1 MTDYTWVGG
10 TSATASTAAN
20 WSPSGVPN
28 SSSHTATFANAVACN
43 WDIAA
48 CGILHIKEG
57 YTGIVTLQ
65 NAVALTGLKV
75 DVKETIDAGAARI
88 ITFSGT
94 PPYNSGKSHI
104 YYNDFSTDDSPFR
117 NAAARAYVTFTMNG
131 SSRITYDSGVYPH
144 ILLTNGS
151 HTPDYATI
159 TGTRENKINFLSLT
173 VNSGATFAPASATP
187 SANDRLRKW
196 VSDTA
201 AQSQFAISSG
211 VATFNGGYA
220 EWTFQ
225 AISSGFT
232 IPTSGTTTYNQ
243 CKFTFDKMVLDAS
256 VGGVGKWAKITAA
269 TRLSLNDLTIN
280 TGASLKGSH
289 DTIGCAIF
297 LVNKP
302 TIHGTWAFLPFA
314 DGMYV
319 YPKTGETLGYVDGGT
334 GLNAL
339 GSANQVLATNAGA
352 TAMEWQTVSSGSG
365 DITGVSITTDTGAGS
380 KAEDTAGSADF
391 SILGT
396 AGVGVTNSGVT
407 ITATAVPGEIDHDS
421 LQNFV
426 ANEHLD
432 WTASV
437 GTIHAGNY
445 TDTNTQLS
453 NAQVRTAVEA
463 ATDSNVFTDADHTK
477 LNGVEASADVT
488 DSRILQSEEWG
499 DDNAVGWWTFAVIKG
514 RDAVGNGQRGQ
525 AQFYIQETDS
535 SRHRTARIEVGHHFG
550 KVGANFITLLGASGY
565 GNELSFTDFRIK
577 NADTYD
583 GAVLQIYISN
593 ATNNLQAHMMMN
605 LGASYGWVLLDTIL
619 ADSNTSGHNS
629 ILGYAA
635 GTFANFADSFSVDK
649 TLDIEETGIVDA
661 NAGGGIAT
669 TGGLAVDGAARI
681 TGNITAGGTVDGRD
695 LATDGGK
702 LDGIEALADVT
713 DATNVAAAGAVMGG
727 TPISSFPNDA
737 GYLTAATT
745 PTGTWGR
752 WESTA
757 NYDDKDE
764 NVNHLML
771 VDDSSNFTKTGTLA
785 GFSSGTFTATAAT
798 AGTYIVYAQAQ
809 YGIASTN
816 AVPETSGL
824 KYQAQLLIYH
834 GSNMEG
840 FGRYLRNGFWA
851 DEHYCTTTVVTLADG
866 EELEVYYKLNDP
878 NTSEARHFKLKN
890 GGGSPAT
897 YIMMVKIA

>member
-10 TSATASTAAN
+10 TSTTASTAAN
-20 WSPSGVPN
+20 WNPSGVPN

-48 CGILHIKEG
+48 CGVLYIKAG
-57 YTGIVTLQ
+57 YTGMVTFA

-75 DVKETIDAGAARI
+75 DVKETIDAAAARI

-104 YYNDFSTDDSPFR
+104 YYNGFSTGDSPFR
-117 NAAARAYVTFTMNG
+117 NAAARAYITFTMNG

-187 SANDRLRKW
+187 TTNDRLRKW

-225 AISSGFT
+225 AISSGFI

-256 VGGVGKWAKITAA
+256 VGGVGRWAKITAA

-289 DTIGCAIF
+289 ATIGCAIF

-365 DITGVSITTDTGAGS
+365 DITGVTIQTDSGSGS
-380 KAEDTAGSADF
+380 KATDTAGSADF

-426 ANEHLD
+426 AAEHVD
-432 WTASV
+432 WAGASA
-437 GTIHAGNY
+437 GTIHASNHA
-445 TDTNTQLS
+445 DTNTQLS

-488 DSRILQSEEWG
+488 D
-499 DDNAVGWWTFAVIKG
+499 
-514 RDAVGNGQRGQ
+514 
-525 AQFYIQETDS
+525 
-535 SRHRTARIEVGHHFG
+535 
-550 KVGANFITLLGASGY
+550 
-565 GNELSFTDFRIK
+565 
-577 NADTYD
+577 
-583 GAVLQIYISN
+583 
-593 ATNNLQAHMMMN
+593 
-605 LGASYGWVLLDTIL
+605 
-619 ADSNTSGHNS
+619 
-629 ILGYAA
+629 
-635 GTFANFADSFSVDK
+635 
-649 TLDIEETGIVDA
+649 
-661 NAGGGIAT
+661 
-669 TGGLAVDGAARI
+669 
-681 TGNITAGGTVDGRD
+681 
-695 LATDGGK
+695 
-702 LDGIEALADVT
+702 
-713 DATNVAAAGAVMGG
+713 ATNVAAAGAVMGG
-727 TPISSFPNDA
+727 TPISAFPNDA

-745 PTGTWGR
+745 PTAVFAKFT
-752 WESTA
+752 EI
-757 NYDDKDE
+757 
-764 NVNHLML
+764 NH
-771 VDDSSNFTKTGTLA
+771 SSNRFSRNMAAGTDHIIEGSENWNTEVGNATLLA
-785 GFSSGTFTATAAT
+785 CMNQTAGNAEDGVITFTAATVGTYQINMQVQFAAGSSSDISET
-798 AGTYIVYAQAQ
+798 AG
-809 YGIASTN
+809 
-816 AVPETSGL
+816 
-824 KYQAQLLIYH
+824 K
-834 GSNMEG
+834 
-840 FGRYLRNGFWA
+840 
-851 DEHYCTTTVVTLADG
+851 
-866 EELEVYYKLNDP
+866 YYKLQLLP
-878 NTSEARHFKLKN
+878 MYLAA
-890 GGGSPAT
+890 GGSFPSGALLKGYT
-897 YIMMVKIA
+897 RQVNDHFYIGNSLQTTVTLTFADGDKFWVETKIATDASGTNFRIAGAANTGFSNLWLELIKIA